1 MGFMNRNSG
10 GCPYSKILFLGLSG
24 YGYPHTRVR
33 CYHFQREL
41 ANYAKTPSE
50 VLSWRDHLAPRFSE
64 GDMYRLRDRDK
75 LMLTWRGLK
84 RLWGEKGS
92 LFYLQKAH
100 FHSAAPYLLH
110 RLGRNDYIF
119 DYDDYDVELSN
130 FFSRGRWNQLFFGS
144 NRWDRITE
152 EMARRALCCIAAS
165 HELIDYLKPLNPHVY
180 YIPTG
185 VDAEAFTPKA
195 YENPGEGPVVFL
207 WNGLVWGEPIVRS
220 IRLLLEAFARV
231 HERRKN
237 VELRLIGGGDS
248 YPEVEALLR
257 DRYSRIPVKCPG
269 WLDPGRMPEQ
279 LRQAD
284 VGCLPLD
291 APTASR
297 WLRSKSPTKMFEYM
311 AAGLP
316 VVSSAVGEPIHV
328 IENGKSGFL
337 VKNAEEMAER
347 MEALARDR
355 DLRRRIGLG
364 ARARIE
370 DRFSLRIL
378 GKQLFDLLSE
388 RGWVESL

>member
-1 MGFMNRNSG
+1 MNRNSSRP
-10 GCPYSKILFLGLSG
+10 PYPKVLFLGLSG

-41 ANYAKTPSE
+41 AKHTKTPTE
-50 VLSWRDHLAPRFSE
+50 VLSWRDHLGPQFSE

-75 LMLTWRGLK
+75 LKLTGRGLK

-92 LFYLQKAH
+92 LFYIQKAH
-100 FHSAAPYLLH
+100 FHSAAPFLLH

-130 FFSRGRWNQLFFGS
+130 FFGRGRWNRLFFGS

-152 EMARRALCCIAAS
+152 EMARRALCCVAAS
-165 HELIDYLKPLNPHVY
+165 HELIDYLQPLNPHVHY
-180 YIPTG
+180 LPTG
-185 VDAEAFTPKA
+185 VDAEAFTPKE
-195 YENPGEGPVVFL
+195 YGDPTEGPVVFL

-220 IRLLLEAFARV
+220 VCLLLEAFARV
-231 HERRKN
+231 YEREKN

-248 YPEVEALLR
+248 YHEVETLLR
-257 DRYSRIPVKCPG
+257 DRYPTVPVKHLG
-269 WLDPGRMPEQ
+269 WLDPGRMPEE

-291 APTASR
+291 APTANR

-316 VVSSAVGEPIHV
+316 VVSSAVGEPVHE
-328 IENGKSGFL
+328 IENAKSGFL
-337 VKNAEEMAER
+337 VKDAEEMAER
-347 MEALARDR
+347 MVALARDR
-355 DLRRRIGLG
+355 ELRRTVGFG

-370 DRFSLRIL
+370 ARFSLRVL
-378 GKQLFDLLSE
+378 GKQLFDLMNE
-388 RGWVESL
+388 QGWVQPR